1 MDYKTFNKNY
11 REVNS
16 KDFFVLFQEVIKDAN
31 LINLMKSFNIDW
43 NFFQELFRENKLNFS
58 FKRNGEIISN
68 SRCGNIIF

>member
-31 LINLMKSFNIDW
+31 LINLLKSFNIDW
-43 NFFQELFRENKLNFS
+43 NFFQELFREDKLNFS
-58 FKRNGEIISN
+58 FKRNGDIISN